1 MYIDV
6 DVRIC
11 SDLIPLV
18 SWSLDKYLVIFISA
32 MFHVKKMS
40 YTYLSVVDPTA
51 LRAHRSRSDFFFSE
65 QLHASHLGDPW
76 KRVTLWSIRVQIRP
90 RVLLSRSTGLFH
102 QTQMLLPEGS
112 MTKRSPP
119 YSPSWWSLKVKF
131 CRGSQVI
138 GLSSGRSLS
147 WSEATCH

>member
-51 LRAHRSRSDFFFSE
+51 LRAHRSRSDFFFFGTAPCLTSWGSLE
-65 QLHASHLGDPW
+65 EGHLVIHPGSDSAARPVVAVNRLVSPDPDVAS
-76 KRVTLWSIRVQIRP
+76 
-90 RVLLSRSTGLFH
+90 
-102 QTQMLLPEGS
+102 
-112 MTKRSPP
+112 
-119 YSPSWWSLKVKF
+119 
-131 CRGSQVI
+131 
-138 GLSSGRSLS
+138 
-147 WSEATCH
+147 

>member
-1 MYIDV
+1 MYEFAVIWFLYCHGHLID
-6 DVRIC
+6 I
-11 SDLIPLV
+11 
-18 SWSLDKYLVIFISA
+18 WSFLMKWNVIFET
-32 MFHVKKMS
+32 MS
-40 YTYLSVVDPTA
+40 YTDFWCSKTRP
-51 LRAHRSRSDFFFSE
+51 RFGSSHSSSRSDFFFFGTAPCLTSWG
-65 QLHASHLGDPW
+65 SPW